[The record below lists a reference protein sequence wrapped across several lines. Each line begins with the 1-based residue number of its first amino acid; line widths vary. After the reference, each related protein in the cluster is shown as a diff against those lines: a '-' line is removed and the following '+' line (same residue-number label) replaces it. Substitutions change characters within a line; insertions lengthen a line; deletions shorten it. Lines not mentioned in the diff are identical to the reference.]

1 VTISIEQA
9 AIDLA
14 VAGGLSALIGFE
26 RQWRNRLAGL
36 RTNTLVALGSAT
48 FVIFESCRNPEE
60 AHVRAL
66 LLQGLAGGGLALR
79 RLDSNDL
86 EGPAARS

>member
-1 VTISIEQA
+1 MTISIEQA

-48 FVIFESCRNPEE
+48 FVIFEKWFLVPLPKGPIE
-60 AHVRAL
+60 AL
-66 LLQGLAGGGLALR
+66 LGF
-79 RLDSNDL
+79 
-86 EGPAARS
+86 